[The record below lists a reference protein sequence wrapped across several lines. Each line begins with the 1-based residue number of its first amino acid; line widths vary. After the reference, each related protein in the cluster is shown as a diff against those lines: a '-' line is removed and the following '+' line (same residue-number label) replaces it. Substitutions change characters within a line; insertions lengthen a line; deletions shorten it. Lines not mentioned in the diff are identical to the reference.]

1 MSTLT
6 LTPRIGDTCRN
17 GAVIVDLKR
26 AWDESGYIALCLWT
40 IDTQDAKAFVRT
52 ADPYVTWFI
61 RQTEG
66 GITCYSGHYYDQ
78 LSDALVDYIKR
89 I

>member
-6 LTPRIGDTCRN
+6 LAPRIGDTCRN
-17 GAVIVDLKR
+17 GAVIVDMKK
-26 AWDESGYIALCLWT
+26 AWDESGYVALCLWT
-40 IDTQDAKAFVRT
+40 IDTQDAKTFVRT

-61 RQTEG
+61 RQEEG
-66 GITCYSGHYYDQ
+66 GIRCYSGHYYDL
-78 LSDALVDYIKR
+78 LSDAVVDFTNR

>member
-1 MSTLT
+1 MTTLT

-26 AWDESGYIALCLWT
+26 AWDSSGYIALCLWT
-40 IDTQDAKAFVRT
+40 IDKQNAEAFIRT
-52 ADPYVTWFI
+52 SDPYVTWFI
-61 RQTEG
+61 RQEED
-66 GITCYSGHYYDQ
+66 GIRCFTGHYHDQ
-78 LSDALVDYIKR
+78 LSDAVVDFNNR

>member
-1 MSTLT
+1 MTTLT
-6 LTPRIGDTCRN
+6 ITPRIGDTCAN

-26 AWDESGYIALCLWT
+26 AWDESGYVALCLWT
-40 IDTQDAKAFVRT
+40 QDTQSQPHTRT

-61 RQTEG
+61 RQTDD
-66 GITCYSGHYYDQ
+66 GIRCYSGHYFDQ
-78 LSDALVDYIKR
+78 LSDALIDFIKR

>member
-1 MSTLT
+1 MTTLT
-6 LTPRIGDTCRN
+6 LTPRIGDTCKN

-40 IDTQDAKAFVRT
+40 IDTQDAKAFTRT

-61 RQTEG
+61 RQESS
-66 GITCYSGHYYDQ
+66 GIRCYSGHYYDQ
-78 LSDALVDYIKR
+78 LSEAIVDFNNR

>member
-1 MSTLT
+1 MTTLT
-6 LTPRIGDTCRN
+6 LTPRIGDTCKN

-40 IDTQDAKAFVRT
+40 IDTQDAKAFIRT

-61 RQTEG
+61 RPEED
-66 GITCYSGHYYDQ
+66 GIRCYTGHYFDQ
-78 LSDALVDYIKR
+78 LSDAVVDFNSR
-89 I
+89 L